1 MQHPL
6 TPSLSLSLSYLPIHL
21 FHPLSFD
28 ISAGKNNNKYNK
40 YKNKN
45 NIPFWVLNKIN
56 SFFLLDTQFSNYIF
70 VRELRIKLNILFK
83 YETQNFKGVCYV
95 VQFYNIKI
103 SIVR

>member
-45 NIPFWVLNKIN
+45 SVPFLVLHNIN
-56 SFFLLDTQFSNYIF
+56 SFFTLDTQFSNYIL
-70 VRELRIKLNILFK
+70 VRELKVKLNIPVLFK
-83 YETQNFKGVCYV
+83 YETQNFTGICYD
-95 VQFYNIKI
+95 VQFYN
-103 SIVR
+103 